1 MLNNRLYYLSFI
13 LLFLF
18 SNKGIAQN
26 YNFTI
31 DSLEGNQNYLCSIEL
46 SPDQKTLA
54 ISTGKDLILFYDVAS
69 KKIIRKTE
77 TQGFRWG
84 SYMRWSDDGKYLLL
98 IQQYYTDWAMNK
110 DLPSKAAVM
119 DARAGNILYVK
130 NYVNTA
136 CFSPESRFLAVLD
149 KGTITFYD
157 IRSGNEIKKFSP
169 PDAAFSF
176 AFADGGKKIAVAQ
189 FAKEDDLKNIPS
201 IRNDKKAIKEA
212 VKFRQVV
219 KFYDAET
226 FKLLYMA
233 DDIFDIVFAM
243 RLSDDGRSLFL
254 FNAPNIRL
262 RLNSGAKRNG
272 YLQVADPLTGKV
284 SRTTYATNAAEP
296 IFKESRFGNYFAA
309 ASVEQRVATINT
321 VQVFNRETG
330 DLLKIFKNDFRIL
343 ENTHIGRAS
352 FEFLPD
358 GVTMAI
364 GYGNKLVFWK
374 FLE

>member
-1 MLNNRLYYLSFI
+1 MHKSRLYYLPFF
-13 LLFLF
+13 LLFLICF
-18 SNKGIAQN
+18 DGIAQN

-46 SPDQKTLA
+46 SPDHKTLA
-54 ISTGKDLILFYDVAS
+54 ISTAKDQILFYDISS
-69 KKIIRKTE
+69 KRIIRKAE
-77 TQGFRWG
+77 SQGFRWG
-84 SYMRWSDDGKYLLL
+84 SYMRWSGDGNYLLL

-110 DLPSKAAVM
+110 DLPSKVAVM
-119 DARAGNILYVK
+119 DVSAGNILYVK

-136 CFSPESRFLAVLD
+136 CFTANNRSLAVLD

-157 IRSGNEIKKFSP
+157 VRSGDEIKKFSP

-176 AFADGGKKIAVAQ
+176 AFADEGKKIAVAQ

-201 IRNDKKAIKEA
+201 IRNDKKAIKES

-219 KFYDAET
+219 KFYDAES
-226 FKLLYMA
+226 FKPLFMA

-243 RLSDDGRSLFL
+243 RLSEDERSLFL

-296 IFKESRFGNYFAA
+296 VFKESRFGNYFAA
-309 ASVEQRVATINT
+309 ASVEQRFAVINT
-321 VQVFNRETG
+321 VQVYNRTTG

-358 GVTMAI
+358 GETMAI